1 VGQFWEEN
9 PHTKVTSVTCRSA
22 RPAPTIIFSM
32 LRSLLLSRDEVTVR
46 VVTRGFKDL
55 DVQLQ
60 HFSEADVALAHATKH
75 RFDAIVVDDQ
85 LEESHLVLQKL
96 IELPGSSKSVRIA
109 LVEATATIHTVFK
122 TGTQVIIYKPLSAER
137 VRQGLR
143 AVRNLMGRDRR
154 RSSRRVRTMI
164 PARVSPRQA
173 RGAYKQMLLADLSDS
188 GAAIHSEAGDLPIS
202 GTLNLEFTLPG
213 TTELIHATAELVW
226 RDDEGAAGVRFLDM
240 PNYARKQLL
249 QWLKVQ
255 PIEKV
260 SAAAHGSI

>member
-1 VGQFWEEN
+1 
-9 PHTKVTSVTCRSA
+9 
-22 RPAPTIIFSM
+22 M
-32 LRSLLLSRDEVTVR
+32 LRSLLLTPNETTVR
-46 VVTRGFKDL
+46 VVARGFKDL
-55 DVQLQ
+55 EVELQ
-60 HFSEADVALAHATKH
+60 HFPEPDAALAHATKH

-85 LEESHLVLQKL
+85 LEESHTLLEKL
-96 IELPGSSKSVRIA
+96 IALPGSSKSVRIVLA
-109 LVEATATIHTVFK
+109 EPTATMHSVFK

-188 GAAIHSEAGDLPIS
+188 GAAIHSETGDLPIS

-213 TTELIHATAELVW
+213 STELIHATAERVW
-226 RDDEGAAGVRFLDM
+226 QDDEGAAGVRFLDM

-255 PIEKV
+255 PLEKA
-260 SAAAHGSI
+260 SAAALS

>member
-1 VGQFWEEN
+1 
-9 PHTKVTSVTCRSA
+9 
-22 RPAPTIIFSM
+22 M
-32 LRSLLLSRDEVTVR
+32 LRSLLLSRDDVTVR

-60 HFSEADVALAHATKH
+60 HFPEPDAALAHATKY

-85 LEESHLVLQKL
+85 LEESHTLLEK
-96 IELPGSSKSVRIA
+96 IIALPGSSKSVRIVLA
-109 LVEATATIHTVFK
+109 EPTATMHAVFK
-122 TGTQVIIYKPLSAER
+122 TGTQVIIYKPLSTER

-154 RSSRRVRTMI
+154 RSSRRVRAMI

-202 GTLNLEFTLPG
+202 GALNLEFTLPG
-213 TTELIHATAELVW
+213 TPDLIHATAELVW

-255 PIEKV
+255 PLEKA
-260 SAAAHGSI
+260 SAATHSGW